1 MWIEIQLS
9 ICNFIVF
16 NSAFDKMGVVVE
28 MAPRASEAS
37 QLFLLLQSGT
47 ILREMVLLTLRLG
60 LPLLG

>member
-1 MWIEIQLS
+1 
-9 ICNFIVF
+9 
-16 NSAFDKMGVVVE
+16 MGVVVE

-47 ILREMVLLTLRLG
+47 ILREMVLLTLRVG